1 MTIQEIIDLQMLAFN
16 NRDIK
21 SMMSL
26 YTDDTKIYNF
36 SDHSLAINNKKEC
49 EEMFIKLFK
58 QSPDLNAEIIKTIF
72 FNNKAI
78 VHEYVSGRNGST
90 EKKEQ
95 VVVFEIEGQK
105 ISRMDIM
112 RE

>member
-1 MTIQEIIDLQMLAFN
+1 MTIEKIIDLQMLAFN

-21 SMMSL
+21 NMMSL
-26 YTDDTKIYNF
+26 YTDDTRIYNF

-49 EEMFIKLFK
+49 EEMFIKLFE

-78 VHEYVSGRNGST
+78 VHEYVYGRNGNK

-95 VVVFEIEGQK
+95 VVIFEIEGEK
-105 ISRMDIM
+105 ISRMDII

>member
-1 MTIQEIIDLQMLAFN
+1 MTIQEIIDQQMLAFN
-16 NRDIK
+16 NRDIN
-21 SMMSL
+21 SIMAL

-36 SDHSLAINNKKEC
+36 ADHSLAINSKKEC
-49 EEMFIKLFK
+49 EEIFLKLFE

-78 VHEYVSGRNGST
+78 VHEYVSGRNGISQ
-90 EKKEQ
+90 KKEQ
-95 VVVFEIEGQK
+95 VVIFEIEGQK

>member
-1 MTIQEIIDLQMLAFN
+1 MTIQEIIDQQMLAFN
-16 NRDIK
+16 KRDIK
-21 SMMSL
+21 SMMAL

-36 SDHSLAINNKKEC
+36 ADHSLAINSKKEC
-49 EEMFIKLFK
+49 EEMFIKLFE
-58 QSPDLNAEIIKTIF
+58 QSPDLSAEIIKNIF

-78 VHEYVSGRNGST
+78 VHEYVSGRNGSN

-95 VVVFEIEGQK
+95 VVIFEIEGQK

>member
-1 MTIQEIIDLQMLAFN
+1 MLAFN

-26 YTDDTKIYNF
+26 YTEDTKIYNF
-36 SDHSLAINNKKEC
+36 ADLSLVINSKKEC
-49 EEMFIKLFK
+49 EEMFIKLFEI
-58 QSPDLNAEIIKTIF
+58 SPDLNAEIIKTIF

-78 VHEYVSGRNGST
+78 VHEYVSGRNGSN

-95 VVVFEIEGQK
+95 VVIFEIEGQK

>member
-1 MTIQEIIDLQMLAFN
+1 MLAFN
-16 NRDIK
+16 KRDIK
-21 SMMSL
+21 SMMAL
-26 YTDDTKIYNF
+26 YTDNTKIYNF
-36 SDHSLAINNKKEC
+36 ADHSLAINSKKEC
-49 EEMFIKLFK
+49 EEMFLKLFE

-78 VHEYVSGRNGST
+78 VHEYVSGRNGNK

-95 VVVFEIEGQK
+95 VVVFEIENQK

-112 RE
+112 KE

>member
-1 MTIQEIIDLQMLAFN
+1 MTIAEIIDIQMLAFN
-16 NRDIK
+16 NKNIN
-21 SMMSL
+21 SMMTL

-36 SDHSLAINNKKEC
+36 SDHSLVINGKKEC
-49 EEMFIKLFK
+49 QEMFVRLFA
-58 QSPDLNAEIIKTIF
+58 QSPDLNAEFIKTIF
-72 FNNKAI
+72 FENKAI
-78 VHEYVSGRNGST
+78 VHEYVYGRNGIN

-95 VVVFEIEGQK
+95 VVIFEIQDEK

>member
-1 MTIQEIIDLQMLAFN
+1 MTIEQIIDLQMLAFN
-16 NRDIK
+16 KRDIK

-36 SDHSLAINNKKEC
+36 SDHSLAINNKREC
-49 EEMFIKLFK
+49 EEMFIKLFE

-72 FNNKAI
+72 LNNKAI
-78 VHEYVSGRNGST
+78 VHEYVSGRNGNN

-95 VVVFEIEGQK
+95 VVIFEIEGQK

>member
-16 NRDIK
+16 NKDIK
-21 SMMSL
+21 TMMAL

-36 SDHSLAINNKKEC
+36 ADHSLAINRKKEC
-49 EEMFIKLFK
+49 EEMFIKLFD

-72 FNNKAI
+72 LNNKAI
-78 VHEYVSGRNGST
+78 VHEYVSGRNGSN

-95 VVVFEIEGQK
+95 VVIFEIEGQK

>member
-16 NRDIK
+16 KRDIK

-26 YTDDTKIYNF
+26 YSNDIKIYNF
-36 SDHSLAINNKKEC
+36 TDHSLVINSKKGC
-49 EEMFIKLFK
+49 EEMFIKLFE

-78 VHEYVSGRNGST
+78 VHEYVSGRNGSD

-95 VVVFEIEGQK
+95 VVIFEIEGQK
-105 ISRMDIM
+105 INRMDII
-112 RE
+112 R